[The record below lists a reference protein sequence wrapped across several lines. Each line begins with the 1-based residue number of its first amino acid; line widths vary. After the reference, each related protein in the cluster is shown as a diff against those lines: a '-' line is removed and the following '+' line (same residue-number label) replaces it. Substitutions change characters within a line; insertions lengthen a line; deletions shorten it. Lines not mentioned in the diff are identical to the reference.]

1 MSNDWLGEAI
11 HKAFKQ
17 GGARALLDPKLLRL
31 AVAFHR
37 LDLVLYLLGQGAN
50 PNATDIRGRT
60 PLFYAASRR
69 MVRTLVEAGANA
81 NHTDLMR
88 HRPLHAAVKA
98 GRLDVAKA
106 LIQLGGDPH
115 AQDCRGLT
123 PLHTAAAKGRL
134 ACIEHLVGQ
143 GAWPNVRDRHGRS
156 PLFYA
161 VAGGHLPAAL
171 LLIDKGADLTMID
184 DHGTPWLHLARLDQ
198 VGTLRL
204 ACDQALI
211 DEETREWTPNTPDY
225 LEGRLA
231 AEAWGSRGNDYEHTW
246 DMER

>member
-1 MSNDWLGEAI
+1 MNDWLGDAIRKVFREGGKEA
-11 HKAFKQ
+11 
-17 GGARALLDPKLLRL
+17 RLDPSLLRL

-37 LDLVLYLLGQGAN
+37 LDLVMFLLRQGADA
-50 PNATDIRGRT
+50 NAVDRRGRT

-81 NHTDLMR
+81 NQTDLMR
-88 HRPLHAAVKA
+88 HRPLHAAVNA

-106 LIQLGGDPH
+106 LLQLGSDPH
-115 AQDCRGLT
+115 AQDRRGLT
-123 PLHTAAAKGRL
+123 PLHAAAAKGRV

-143 GAWPNVRDRHGRS
+143 GAWPNVRDRNGRS

-161 VAGGHLPAAL
+161 VAAGHLPAAL
-171 LLIDKGADLTMID
+171 TLIDKGADLTMID

-198 VGTLRL
+198 VGTLRQ
-204 ACDQALI
+204 ASDQALM
-211 DEETREWTPNTPDY
+211 DEEAREWTPGTPDF

-231 AEAWGSRGNDYEHTW
+231 AEAWGSQGNVFEHTW
-246 DMER
+246 GMER